1 MMNLYAITKA
11 DGSVSLMQTNF
22 KPEDEIRKWSQADQ
36 DAVVSISQ
44 VDPATVP
51 LDRTFRNA
59 WTMANGKLE
68 CAMSKARAIHRER
81 LRLIRGPLL
90 LALDA
95 AWMRATAAGDEI
107 GALNVEAKRQALRD
121 ATSYPAIDA
130 AASPEDLKAAI
141 PACLL

>member
-1 MMNLYAITKA
+1 MTLYAITKA
-11 DGSVSLMQTNF
+11 DGSVSLMQTTV
-22 KPEDEIRKWSQADQ
+22 KPEDEIKKWSTEDRAS
-36 DAVVSISQ
+36 VVSILP
-44 VDPATVP
+44 VDPSAVP
-51 LDRTFRNA
+51 QDRSFRNA
-59 WTMANGKLE
+59 WTIANGKLQ
-68 CAMSKARAIHRER
+68 CDMVKAKAIHRER